1 MLRINIENGDAHFS
15 SRFILDPWHIHTHIL
30 KLLSI
35 LFTAQQHTALLHYHQ
50 RALHL
55 LSTCVEKLLSC
66 TTVFAAL
73 PGPRFR
79 FARFETVRHSA
90 PSESKPAGEDFPTAP
105 KTRAARCYIYKTCS
119 VLRRTTGRYKQFND
133 AHDRLAALPRSTP
146 SRGHVVGAKTTTK
159 TAEDRSAPKGCL

>member
-35 LFTAQQHTALLHYHQ
+35 LFTAQQHTALLHYQQ

-73 PGPRFR
+73 PGPEISIR
-79 FARFETVRHSA
+79 AVR
-90 PSESKPAGEDFPTAP
+90 
-105 KTRAARCYIYKTCS
+105 
-119 VLRRTTGRYKQFND
+119 N
-133 AHDRLAALPRSTP
+133 RSTLCAVRIQTGWRGLP
-146 SRGHVVGAKTTTK
+146 HSTENSRRALLYLQNLFGSTTDGAV
-159 TAEDRSAPKGCL
+159 